1 LEEKMKAI
9 LEFNLPD
16 DNNAFLLAQRG
27 TDYFSDLM
35 EISQLLRANR
45 KYDVSDKETLKYIT
59 EVLAESKIYDI
70 E

>member
-1 LEEKMKAI
+1 MKAK

-27 TDYFSDLM
+27 VVYFTDLM
-35 EISQLLRANR
+35 EIYQLLRANR
-45 KYDVSDKETLKYIT
+45 KYDVSDRDTLTQIAD
-59 EVLAESKIYDI
+59 VLAESPIYDI